1 MSPNRFI
8 TSAIISSNTP
18 GIEYKIIDAHDATNT
33 QIIVSKTI
41 NGERFTYNFNG
52 DVEDGSMELTYG
64 MNELFDLP
72 EGSYTRTIAPD
83 CSYIN
88 IIPSQESETTSVPE
102 TREAWPV
109 LNNDNNTT
117 NNNNSQIIRTNDVFA
132 IVEN

>member
-8 TSAIISSNTP
+8 TSAVISSNTP
-18 GIEYKIIDAHDATNT
+18 GIEYKIIDAYDATNT

-52 DVEDGSMELTYG
+52 DVENGSMELTYG

-72 EGSYTRTIAPD
+72 RGSYTRTISPD

-88 IIPSQESETTSVPE
+88 IFPSNENETTFVPE
-102 TREAWPV
+102 TRQAWPV
-109 LNNDNNTT
+109 SNNNDNN
-117 NNNNSQIIRTNDVFA
+117 NSQVIRTNDVFA
-132 IVEN
+132 VVEN

>member
-72 EGSYTRTIAPD
+72 EGSYTRTISPD

-88 IIPSQESETTSVPE
+88 IIPSRDGSDVPE
-102 TREAWPV
+102 TREAWPI
-109 LNNDNNTT
+109 LNNDNN
-117 NNNNSQIIRTNDVFA
+117 SQVIRTNDVFA
-132 IVEN
+132 VVEN